1 MVCSAAMIV
10 ISGFSDFEVAVFQQ
24 IASQLEIDDSFRF
37 FDAGEE
43 ADAGFITDQ
52 CTSFSGK
59 PPRIIV
65 VNLDR
70 PVQTWKSLIAE
81 FKRHATWRVVPV
93 LGFGLLEDRAHVED
107 FYALGGASCVQKPQT
122 PERFLQILNAGIMY
136 WLDVASFPGD
146 YSTAT

>member
-1 MVCSAAMIV
+1 MIV
-10 ISGFSDFEVAVFQQ
+10 ISGFSDFEVSIFQH
-24 IASQLEIDDSFRF
+24 IASELEIDDSFRF

-43 ADAGFITDQ
+43 ADAESIIDQ
-52 CTSFSGK
+52 CARFSAK

-65 VNLDR
+65 VNLDT
-70 PVQTWKSLIAE
+70 PIQTWKSMIAQ
-81 FKRHATWRVVPV
+81 FNRHQTWRVVPV

>member
-1 MVCSAAMIV
+1 MIF
-10 ISGFSDFEVAVFQQ
+10 ISGFSDFEVAMFQQ
-24 IASQLEIDDSFRF
+24 IACELEIDDSFRF
-37 FDAGEE
+37 FDADEGP
-43 ADAGFITDQ
+43 DAESIIDH
-52 CTSFSGK
+52 CKRFSGK

-122 PERFLQILNAGIMY
+122 PERFQQIVNAGIMY
-136 WLDVASFPGD
+136 WLDVPSFPGD
-146 YSTAT
+146 YNTAT